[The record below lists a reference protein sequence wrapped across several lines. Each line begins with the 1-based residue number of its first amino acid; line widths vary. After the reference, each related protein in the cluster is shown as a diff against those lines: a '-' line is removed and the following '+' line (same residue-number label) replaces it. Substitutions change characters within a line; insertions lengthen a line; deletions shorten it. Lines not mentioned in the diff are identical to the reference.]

1 MAAQGL
7 EPRGYLFAL
16 PCCAKIRM
24 LQNAVLAV
32 RVVGAVFVLKIWIL
46 RLGSGW
52 IVFKIMRVTFEKRF
66 ICNYPYDKFEAERI
80 YGRARF
86 VFL

>member
-1 MAAQGL
+1 
-7 EPRGYLFAL
+7 
-16 PCCAKIRM
+16 M
-24 LQNAVLAV
+24 LKSGCFKNAVLAFG
-32 RVVGAVFVLKIWIL
+32 VVGALVVLKIWISCV
-46 RLGSGW
+46 GSGW
-52 IVFKIMRVTFEKRF
+52 VGFKIMRVTFEKRF

>member
-1 MAAQGL
+1 VLKSGC
-7 EPRGYLFAL
+7 F
-16 PCCAKIRM
+16 K
-24 LQNAVLAV
+24 NAVLAV
-32 RVVGAVFVLKIWIL
+32 RVVGAVFVLMIWIL
-46 RLGSGW
+46 RVGSGW
-52 IVFKIMRVTFEKRF
+52 VGFKIMCVTFEKRF

>member
-1 MAAQGL
+1 
-7 EPRGYLFAL
+7 
-16 PCCAKIRM
+16 M
-24 LQNAVLAV
+24 LKSGSFKNAVLAV
-32 RVVGAVFVLKIWIL
+32 RVIGAVVVLKIWIL
-46 RLGSGW
+46 RVGSGW
-52 IVFKIMRVTFEKRF
+52 VGFKIMRVAFEKRF

>member
-1 MAAQGL
+1 
-7 EPRGYLFAL
+7 
-16 PCCAKIRM
+16 M
-24 LQNAVLAV
+24 LKSGSFKNAVLAFG
-32 RVVGAVFVLKIWIL
+32 VVGALVVLKIWIL
-46 RLGSGW
+46 RVGSGW
-52 IVFKIMRVTFEKRF
+52 VGFKIMLVAFEKRF

>member
-1 MAAQGL
+1 
-7 EPRGYLFAL
+7 
-16 PCCAKIRM
+16 M
-24 LQNAVLAV
+24 LKSGCFKNAVLAV
-32 RVVGAVFVLKIWIL
+32 KVVGAVFVLKIWIL

-80 YGRARF
+80 YGRAQF